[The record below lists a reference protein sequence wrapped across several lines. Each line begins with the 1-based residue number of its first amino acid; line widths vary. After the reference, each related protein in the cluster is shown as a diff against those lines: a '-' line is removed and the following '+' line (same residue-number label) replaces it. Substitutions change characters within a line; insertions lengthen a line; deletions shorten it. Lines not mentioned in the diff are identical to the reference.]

1 MAIAIPMAFYSHA
14 SSLGQS
20 VAGLWACGG
29 NLRVGN
35 SILAIISTEPNELM
49 RPIHRRMPVI
59 LQQDD
64 ETKWLDCSPNSFSG
78 AQSLLKPFPAQL
90 MAAHEV
96 SKRMN
101 NPKYDAPD
109 CSAPVE
115 G

>member
-1 MAIAIPMAFYSHA
+1 MPMAFYSHA
-14 SSLGQS
+14 SSLGQF
-20 VAGLWACGG
+20 VVGLWACGV

-35 SILAIISTEPNELM
+35 SIFEIISMEPNELM
-49 RPIHRRMPVI
+49 RLIHRRMPLI
-59 LQQDD
+59 LYRKDKD
-64 ETKWLDCSPNSFSG
+64 RWLDCLANDF
-78 AQSLLKPFPAQL
+78 AKVQSLVKPFPSAL

-101 NPKYDAPD
+101 NPNYDAPD